1 MLASNVSD
9 CPALQTFL
17 RLNLLM
23 LDSNSTDRLYL
34 FQNHSSRKT
43 ARKVSSNSHH
53 KTTVWNT
60 IANATLSW
68 LLLQAGLHVNP
79 RLEMLLQ
86 NAFPPTIYNIM
97 TYFGDIS
104 DVPLLLCCQ
113 YGSNRKKSAL
123 CFSQKETPRIPWLG
137 KGSTQGRVL
146 QLQVMC

>member
-79 RLEMLLQ
+79 RLETLLQ
-86 NAFPPTIYNIM
+86 NAFPPTIYNIV
-97 TYFGDIS
+97 TYLVILVTYLSFSAVNMAPIERRARFVS
-104 DVPLLLCCQ
+104 V
-113 YGSNRKKSAL
+113 RKRAEL
-123 CFSQKETPRIPWLG
+123 HLAFPG
-137 KGSTQGRVL
+137 
-146 QLQVMC
+146 